1 MHVTFLGTGTS
12 HGVPE
17 IGCTCEVCTSSNPK
31 NTRLRPSI
39 LITDDAGQTV
49 LIDASA
55 DFRQQALRVGMRH
68 LTDILLT
75 HAHADHILG
84 LDDTRIFIRNDH
96 TPINLYL
103 DAQCDQRIRQVFA
116 YAYQDGVQVGGGLPK
131 FNNILVAPG
140 QMFTAG
146 AFTVTAIALWHGRL
160 PILGYRIGRF
170 AYLTDCSSIPEES
183 FAYLRDLD
191 VLTLDALRPMPHPT
205 HFSIAEAISAAQK
218 IDARRTYF
226 THMTH
231 NVDHD
236 VANAALPAGMEFAY
250 DGLVVTC
257 PEAMMPPRHR
267 DTENASFL

>member
-1 MHVTFLGTGTS
+1 MQEECMHMTFLGTGTS

-17 IGCTCEVCTSSNPK
+17 IGCNCEVCTSSNPK
-31 NTRLRPSI
+31 NNRLRPSV
-39 LITDDAGQTV
+39 LLTDDAGHSL

-84 LDDTRIFIRNDH
+84 LDDTRIFIRNDN

-103 DAQCDQRIRQVFA
+103 DVSCDQRIRQTFA
-116 YAYQDGVQVGGGLPK
+116 YAYQEGIQVGGGLPK
-131 FNNILVAPG
+131 FNNIIIAPG
-140 QMFTAG
+140 QTFTAG
-146 AFTVTAIALWHGRL
+146 AFTVTALALWHGKL

-170 AYLTDCSSIPEES
+170 AYLTDCSNIPEES
-183 FAYLRDLD
+183 FDDLHDLD
-191 VLTLDALRPMPHPT
+191 VLVLDALRPKPHPT
-205 HFSIAEAISAAQK
+205 HFSVAEAVYAAQQ
-218 IDARRTYF
+218 IGARRTYF

-236 VANAALPAGMEFAY
+236 AANAELPAGIEFAY
-250 DGLVVTC
+250 DGLVI
-257 PEAMMPPRHR
+257 
-267 DTENASFL
+267 NL